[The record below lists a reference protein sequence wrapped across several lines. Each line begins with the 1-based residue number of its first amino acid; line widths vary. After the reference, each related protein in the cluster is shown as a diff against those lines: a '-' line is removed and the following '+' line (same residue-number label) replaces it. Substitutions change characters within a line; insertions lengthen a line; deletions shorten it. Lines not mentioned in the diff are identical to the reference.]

1 MILSHLLFQKL
12 KMKKYSFILLLSL
25 AITTIS
31 FSQEL
36 QTKVT
41 VNASRVSTTIDK
53 KIFITLQNQLTNF
66 LNTRKWT
73 GDIYKPTEKIECNF
87 VLNIESMV
95 ETNVYKATLLIQAAR
110 PVFNSTYQAALIN
123 FQDADVTFKYIEYQ
137 PIEFNENRVGGSDAF
152 AANLT
157 AIFAYYANMILGF
170 TYDSYSPK
178 GGEKY
183 FQKAQNIVNNAP
195 EANNLNGWKP
205 FDGLRNRYWLAENM
219 SNPRNNIL
227 HNVIYGY
234 YRSGFDKMVTNE
246 KDAIPAFLQALTQLK
261 SFNLDNP
268 NSMFVQF
275 FIQNKMTELIGIFK
289 SASASIEDKSKAVE
303 VLSNIDAA
311 NGGKYSEA
319 LR

>member
-1 MILSHLLFQKL
+1 
-12 KMKKYSFILLLSL
+12 MKKNSFFLLISF
-25 AITTIS
+25 AFTTLC

-36 QTKVT
+36 QSKVT

-66 LNTRKWT
+66 MNTRKWT
-73 GDIYKPTEKIECNF
+73 GDIYKPSEKIECNF
-87 VLNIESMV
+87 VLNIESML
-95 ETNVYKATLLIQAAR
+95 ETNIYKATLLVQAAR
-110 PVFNSTYQAALIN
+110 PVFNSTYQAALMN

-137 PIEFNENRVGGSDAF
+137 PVEFNENRVGGSDAF

-157 AIFAYYANMILGF
+157 AVFAYYANMILGLN
-170 TYDSYSPK
+170 YDSYSVK

-195 EANNLNGWKP
+195 ESNNLNGWKA

-219 SNPRNNIL
+219 SNPKNNIL
-227 HNVIYGY
+227 HNVLYGY
-234 YRSGFDKMVTNE
+234 YRTGFDKMASSE
-246 KDAIPAFLQALTQLK
+246 KEAITAFLQALTQLK

-275 FIQNKMTELIGIFK
+275 FMQNKMVELTGIFK
-289 SASASIEDKSKAVE
+289 LANVSLEDKSKAID
-303 VLSNIDAA
+303 VLSNLDAA